1 MGEQK
6 MSVLDVL
13 RMNVNILNP
22 MRIPLEEKQI
32 WDGIQAVLQNEQA
45 CIEAMEK
52 EAAAQKKDET
62 PEAPENV
69 IPLEGGDAE

>member
-1 MGEQK
+1 

-52 EAAAQKKDET
+52 EAAASARRRTSIAVLTIHRLPKSLT
-62 PEAPENV
+62 
-69 IPLEGGDAE
+69 